1 MGFSL
6 SGTHIVFFIAAVIVA
21 GAVSGIF
28 TAVTLNISKSLTEKC
43 ERLKDKLDIDFEIIN
58 DPENIPLSDGYYLF
72 YVKNIG
78 DKKLETT
85 NDTFQVFIDGN
96 ILSRE
101 DYYFSSNYTLQADV
115 VTLYISSTEISS
127 GNHKLKL
134 VGPRGVYHEFDFEV

>member
-28 TAVTLNISKSLTEKC
+28 TAVTLNISKSLKEKC
-43 ERLKDKLDIDFEIIN
+43 ERLRDKLDIDFEIIN
-58 DPENIPLSDGYYLF
+58 DPESIPLSGGYYLF

>member
-28 TAVTLNISKSLTEKC
+28 TAVTLNISKSLKEKC
-43 ERLKDKLDIDFEIIN
+43 ERLRDKLDIDFEIIN
-58 DPENIPLSDGYYLF
+58 DPESIPLSGGYYLF

-78 DKKLETT
+78 DKKIETT

-101 DYYFSSNYTLQADV
+101 DYYFSSNYTFQSEV

>member
-28 TAVTLNISKSLTEKC
+28 TAVTLNISKSLKEKC
-43 ERLKDKLDIDFEIIN
+43 ERLRDKLDIDFEIIN

-85 NDTFQVFIDGN
+85 NNTFQVFIDGN
-96 ILSRE
+96 ILSRD
-101 DYYFSSNYTLQADV
+101 DYYFSSNYTLQSDV

-134 VGPRGVYHEFDFEV
+134 VGPRGVYDEFDFEV

>member
-6 SGTHIVFFIAAVIVA
+6 TGTHIVFFIAAVIVA

-58 DPENIPLSDGYYLF
+58 DPENIPLSGGYYLF

-96 ILSRE
+96 ILSRD

-134 VGPRGVYHEFDFEV
+134 VGPRGVYDEFDFEV

>member
-28 TAVTLNISKSLTEKC
+28 TAVTLNISKSLKEKC
-43 ERLKDKLDIDFEIIN
+43 ERLRDKLDIDFEIIN
-58 DPENIPLSDGYYLF
+58 DPESIPLSGGYYLF

-101 DYYFSSNYTLQADV
+101 DYYFSSNYTLQSEV

>member
-6 SGTHIVFFIAAVIVA
+6 TGTHIVFFIAAVIVA

-43 ERLKDKLDIDFEIIN
+43 ERLKDKLDIDFEIIK
-58 DPENIPLSDGYYLF
+58 DPENIPLSGGYYLF

-96 ILSRE
+96 ILSRD

-134 VGPRGVYHEFDFEV
+134 VGPRGVYDEFDFEV

>member
-6 SGTHIVFFIAAVIVA
+6 TGTHIVFFIAAVIVA

-28 TAVTLNISKSLTEKC
+28 TAVTLNISKSLKEKC
-43 ERLKDKLDIDFEIIN
+43 ERLRDKLDIDFEIIN
-58 DPENIPLSDGYYLF
+58 DPENIPLSGGYYLF

-96 ILSRE
+96 ILSRD

>member
-28 TAVTLNISKSLTEKC
+28 TAVTLNISKSLKEKC
-43 ERLKDKLDIDFEIIN
+43 ERLRDKLDIDFEIIN

-96 ILSRE
+96 ILSR
-101 DYYFSSNYTLQADV
+101 DYYYFSSNYTLQSDV

>member
-58 DPENIPLSDGYYLF
+58 DPESIPLSGGYYLF

-78 DKKLETT
+78 DKKIETT

-101 DYYFSSNYTLQADV
+101 DYYFSSNYTFQSDV

-134 VGPRGVYHEFDFEV
+134 VGPRGIYHEFDFEV